1 MVSDPTNMQLLIL
14 LASTIAICSS
24 FLEPRKSNDSLL
36 ISDIVM
42 KEVSDF
48 NSPDV
53 KRTKVLSIWNDLS
66 VLSKVLSQTRKTS
79 NKLAGVSTLFQQKYE
94 NYIKDKYS
102 KFSKEQIRRMLFRF
116 GWSFLNLPKGSN
128 KYIAAKWY
136 ILLKSLLIG
145 FLFHIYFI
153 YFIFNYLCAWS
164 SIYVNSD

>member
-42 KEVSDF
+42 KEVSDS

-102 KFSKEQIRRMLFRF
+102 KFSKEQIRSMLFRF

-136 ILLKSLLIG
+136 FIKKPFNWFFISY
-145 FLFHIYFI
+145 LFHLLYI
-153 YFIFNYLCAWS
+153 
-164 SIYVNSD
+164 